1 MPMPMRHL
9 ELWVLESF
17 AVARLRPEEMIR
29 VGRHL
34 STCSACRRRLRR
46 EVRNGGAILQRL
58 HLEDQRGSTLAEYD
72 DLFERISV
80 KTLDRFQHLQKDR
93 SSVPQLLQEI
103 LELSDRDRLTAAQ
116 HESRFCTAAFVEGL
130 LEAARK
136 TWSDE
141 PYRAES
147 LSHLALLIADRLDR
161 QSYSDG
167 LVNDLKARAWAFVA
181 NARRIQSDFRGAED
195 AFHEAED
202 VLGEGSGDP
211 LEWAR
216 LLDLKASLR
225 RAQRRFG
232 DALGLLD
239 EVIAICRKTRE
250 HHLEG
255 RALISKALIHDYA
268 SEPAEAV
275 PLLFDALAKIDRQ
288 QEPRLLFTILQNL
301 TLSLVALGEFDQAA
315 TVLPQARQAA
325 SELGTADDMTRT
337 LWVEGLLDLGT
348 QRFSD
353 AEGKLWSVRDRYV
366 EMGIGYNAAL
376 VSLDLAKI
384 YLMQGRTAETKR
396 LAAEMHPIFVS
407 RDVQREAIAAL
418 LVFQQAAER
427 ESASLRLVDEVIRSV
442 RRAQAGPA
450 PRPER
455 PT

>member
-1 MPMPMRHL
+1 MPMRHL
-9 ELWVLESF
+9 ELWVLERF
-17 AVARLRPEEMIR
+17 AVARLPREEMIL

-34 STCSACRRRLRR
+34 SACSSCRRRLRR
-46 EVRNGGAILQRL
+46 DVPHGSELLKRL
-58 HLEDQRGSTLAEYD
+58 HLEDARVSTPAEYEN
-72 DLFERISV
+72 LFERLSG
-80 KTLDRFQHLQKDR
+80 KTLDRFRRLQEDR
-93 SSVPQLLQEI
+93 SSVPQLLEK
-103 LELSDRDRLTAAQ
+103 LLSVPENERLHAAERDP
-116 HESRFCTAAFVEGL
+116 RFCTAAFVEGL
-130 LEAARK
+130 LENSRK

-141 PYRAES
+141 PFGSEAIA
-147 LSHLALLIADRLDR
+147 HLALLIADRLDR

-167 LVNDLKARAWAFVA
+167 LVNDLKARALGFVA

-195 AFHEAED
+195 AFHEAEG

-232 DALGLLD
+232 DALSLLD
-239 EVIAICRKTRE
+239 EVIAIYRKTRE

-268 SEPAEAV
+268 SEPAQAV
-275 PLLFDALAKIDRQ
+275 PLLFDALSKIDRQ

-301 TLSLVALGEFDQAA
+301 TLSLVTLGEFGQAA
-315 TVLPQARQAA
+315 TVLPQARQTAL
-325 SELGTADDMTRT
+325 ELGTADDMTRS

-353 AEGKLWSVRDRYV
+353 AERKLWSVRDRYI

-376 VSLDLAKI
+376 VSLDLAKV
-384 YLMQGRTAETKR
+384 YLMQGRTAETRR

-427 ESASLRLVDEVIRSV
+427 ESASLRLVDEVIRSI

-450 PRPER
+450 PQPER

>member
-1 MPMPMRHL
+1 MPMRHF
-9 ELWVLESF
+9 ELWILKSF
-17 AVARLRPEEMIR
+17 AGARLRPDEMIR

-34 STCSACRRRLRR
+34 STCSVCRQKLRHD
-46 EVRNGGAILQRL
+46 VPNGVEILRRL
-58 HLEDQRGSTLAEYD
+58 HLEEQGIATLTEYE
-72 DLFERISV
+72 DLFERLSV
-80 KTLDRFQHLQKDR
+80 RTLDRFQRLKKDR
-93 SSVPQLLQEI
+93 SSVPHLLQD
-103 LELSDRDRLTAAQ
+103 LLKLPDDARLVAAQ
-116 HESRFCTAAFVEGL
+116 QEERFGTAAFVEGL
-130 LEAARK
+130 LESARK

-141 PYRAES
+141 PFRAES
-147 LSHLALLIADRLDR
+147 LARLGLLIASRLDVEL
-161 QSYSDG
+161 YSNG
-167 LVNDLKARAWAFVA
+167 LINDLRARAWGFIA
-181 NARRIQSDFRGAED
+181 NARRIQSDLRGAEE
-195 AFHEAED
+195 AFQEAEG

-225 RAQRRFG
+225 RAQRRFEE
-232 DALGLLD
+232 ALHLLD

-250 HHLEG
+250 NHFEG
-255 RALISKALIHDYA
+255 RALIGKALIHDYA
-268 SEPAEAV
+268 SEPDQAV
-275 PLLFDALAKIDRQ
+275 PLLFEALNKIDRE

-301 TLSLVALGEFDQAA
+301 TLSLVTLGEFEQA
-315 TVLPQARQAA
+315 TTILPQAKQAA
-325 SELGTADDMTRT
+325 LEFGTADDLTRT
-337 LWVEGLLDLGT
+337 LWVEGLLDLGMR
-348 QRFSD
+348 RFTD
-353 AEGKLWSVRDRYV
+353 AESKLWSVRNRYA

-376 VSLDLAKI
+376 VSLDLAKV
-384 YLMQGRTAETKR
+384 YLQQGRMAETKR